1 MNSLKTNVLLNLINT
16 ITGIIFPVITFPYAA
31 RILLPDGIGTVNF
44 LSSIINY
51 LVLLTGLGIPVY
63 AVREVAKYRDD
74 VALRN
79 KITVEITLLSV
90 ILCSVGY
97 VMVFLLARYVPQ
109 IHAQTGLFYILSLTI
124 LFTSI
129 GVQWFYQAIEDFLF
143 ITIRAVAIRML
154 AAISLFV
161 FVKSKEDLLIYGA
174 VVVGSTVGNNL
185 INLVH
190 LRKYIEIAKIKWRE
204 LQVARHL
211 KPAIRIFILNLI
223 ISIYF
228 QLNAVMLG
236 FMQNEEA
243 VGFYTAGS
251 KISYVILSVIT
262 SLGVVLLP
270 RCSNLVKNGKMS
282 EFAAVGQKAY
292 RLVLASALPCMV
304 GLLLLAGPIT
314 EIFCGKSFLPSVPVL
329 YWTAPIIIFIS
340 VTNVFSIQ
348 LFYPQ
353 NQENIIIWS
362 AIGGAIMN
370 VVLNL
375 FLIPRYSY
383 TGAAIATFWTE
394 LTVLII
400 QAWVGRKFIPFPIFH
415 RDNLKYVWAT
425 LIMLVAI
432 LVVTRY
438 IASPFL
444 MILAAVGVGVPVY
457 GLALLGQK
465 DDLLNEILIYVK
477 LKQK

>member
-1 MNSLKTNVLLNLINT
+1 M
-16 ITGIIFPVITFPYAA
+16 
-31 RILLPDGIGTVNF
+31 
-44 LSSIINY
+44 
-51 LVLLTGLGIPVY
+51 Y

-90 ILCSVGY
+90 ILCGAGY

-109 IHAQTGLFYILSLTI
+109 IHAQAGLFYILSLTI

-143 ITIRAVAIRML
+143 ITVRAVAIRTL
-154 AAISLFV
+154 AAVSLFV
-161 FVKSKEDLLIYGA
+161 FVKQKEDLLIYGA

-185 INLVH
+185 INFVH
-190 LRKYIEIAKIKWRE
+190 LRKYIQVAKIKWRE

-211 KPAIRIFILNLI
+211 KPAIHIFILNLI

-270 RCSNLVKNGKMS
+270 RCSNLVKNGKMA

-304 GLLLLAGPIT
+304 GLLLLAEPIT
-314 EIFCGKSFLPSVPVL
+314 EIFAGKHSYPLFR
-329 YWTAPIIIFIS
+329 Y
-340 VTNVFSIQ
+340 SIGRHR
-348 LFYPQ
+348 L
-353 NQENIIIWS
+353 
-362 AIGGAIMN
+362 
-370 VVLNL
+370 L
-375 FLIPRYSY
+375 FL
-383 TGAAIATFWTE
+383 
-394 LTVLII
+394 
-400 QAWVGRKFIPFPIFH
+400 
-415 RDNLKYVWAT
+415 
-425 LIMLVAI
+425 LV
-432 LVVTRY
+432 
-438 IASPFL
+438 
-444 MILAAVGVGVPVY
+444 
-457 GLALLGQK
+457 
-465 DDLLNEILIYVK
+465 
-477 LKQK
+477 